1 MSETSVLVVGAG
13 PVGLTA
19 ALELRRRGVD
29 VVIVD
34 RLPEPP
40 QYAKAVGI
48 QPRTLEVWDA
58 MGVLRPSL
66 DVSAPM
72 HGQLVYVDGQ
82 EVMRLELALP
92 EDVPYRFVC
101 MPQYATE
108 RVLTQALAEHG
119 TVVRRGVELT
129 GFDRTADGVVAA
141 LRDGEDTTRLAARY
155 LVGCDGAHSAVRK
168 GLGVSFDGDAF
179 PEEYMLADVEL
190 DWSMPAG
197 YGIRASTRTDGTTTD
212 MMVCI
217 PLPGDGRYRLSTF
230 VAPDL
235 ATSAPGVGTVAHGL
249 EGGRR
254 PTLGHIQAVL
264 DRLAPEPT
272 RASALRWSSVFRISH
287 RLAGNYGGG
296 RVFLAG
302 DAAHIHP
309 PTGAQ
314 GMNTGIQDAY
324 NLGWKLALAVQGR
337 AADGLLDSYDAERRP
352 IGEEVVRRT
361 VRHAR
366 QGIGA
371 GETDAATAIARE
383 AQLLLGYPGSPLVGG
398 DVPDGGGPAP
408 GDRAP
413 DATGLRQDAVASPL
427 RLHELLRHPGH
438 TVLLWAPTVQALA
451 SQRELAERA
460 ADRFGDA
467 LRAYVLVAEPAG
479 TPADGRVLRDDAGRA
494 AQAYG
499 FGGAAAAVV
508 VRPDGYVGFRAQDP
522 TIEALTAH
530 LGRILL
536 PGR

>member
-82 EVMRLELALP
+82 EVMRLELALL

-530 LGRILL
+530 LGRILR

>member
-58 MGVLRPSL
+58 MGVVRPSL

-72 HGQLVYVDGQ
+72 HGQIVYVDGRQ
-82 EVMRLELALP
+82 VMRLELELP

-119 TVVRRGVELT
+119 TVVRRGIELT
-129 GFDRTADGVVAA
+129 GFEQTADGVVAD
-141 LRDGEDTTRLAARY
+141 LRDGDDTTRLAARY

-179 PEEYMLADVEL
+179 REEYMLADVEL
-190 DWSMPAG
+190 DWSMPGG
-197 YGIRASTRTDGTTTD
+197 YGIRASTTSDGTTTD

-217 PLPGDGRYRLSTF
+217 PLPGTGRYRLSTF

-235 ATSAPGVGTVAHGL
+235 ATSASGAGAVAHGL

-272 RASALRWSSVFRISH
+272 RAGALRWSSVFRISH
-287 RLAGNYGGG
+287 RLAGSYGGG

-352 IGEEVVRRT
+352 VGAEVVGRT

-366 QGIGA
+366 QGLGA

-383 AQLLLGYPGSPLVGG
+383 AQLLLGYRDSPLVGE
-398 DVPDGGGPAP
+398 DVSHGGGPAP

-413 DATGLRQDAVASPL
+413 DATELRQDAVASPL

-438 TVLLWAPTVQALA
+438 TVLLWAPTAQALQA
-451 SQRELAERA
+451 QRELAERA
-460 ADRFGDA
+460 TDRFGDA
-467 LRAYVLVAEPAG
+467 LRAYVLVAG
-479 TPADGRVLRDDAGRA
+479 STGSPADGRVLRDDAGRA
-494 AQAYG
+494 ARAYG
-499 FGGAAAAVV
+499 FDGAAAAVV

-522 TIEALTAH
+522 TIEALAAH
-530 LGRILL
+530 LGRILR
-536 PGR
+536 PGQ

>member
-235 ATSAPGVGTVAHGL
+235 ATSAPGVGTVAHGP

-352 IGEEVVRRT
+352 IGEEVVGRT

-467 LRAYVLVAEPAG
+467 LRAYVLVAGPAG

-522 TIEALTAH
+522 TIEALAAH
-530 LGRILL
+530 LGRILR